1 MADPITLESIQF
13 GDNPEIHLGM
23 EATLSYGSD
32 SYPGKVKEIRRVRG
46 GYELDIQEY
55 RVIATEKGK
64 AIGIGLQEWEIQ
76 WDKPT
81 ATVTVNLRLNGKLK
95 KDQSFSHVSLGHAR
109 YYHCWEF

>member
-1 MADPITLESIQF
+1 MKVTTLESVQF
-13 GDNPEIHLGM
+13 EGNPTIVPGM
-23 EATLSYGSD
+23 EATVSYGSD
-32 SYPGKVKEIRRVRG
+32 SYPGRVKEIRRVRG

-55 RVIATEKGK
+55 HTVATEKGK
-64 AIGIGLQEWEIQ
+64 AIGIGHQEWEIQ

-81 ATVTVNLRLNGKLK
+81 SIVTVNLRLNGKLK